1 MNETFVSLETASP
14 QDWRRIMAEEQAI
27 PYGRRAAS
35 LLLMLMRE
43 QRGDPDF
50 GVPINTY
57 RHGLQTAT
65 RVMQAGESGEL
76 IVAALFHDVMEK
88 MAALSHGAAIA
99 EIMAPFVSERTEWML
114 RHHPV
119 FQLYH
124 FKERPGN
131 DREARAMY
139 RTSPHFG
146 FTAHFCAT
154 YDQNSFDPDFA
165 EEPLDRFEP
174 IVGAYFDRFNSLDSL
189 RTPGSSR

>member
-1 MNETFVSLETASP
+1 VGPPFTSLETASP
-14 QDWRRIMAEEQAI
+14 QDWQRIMAEEQTI

-43 QRGDPDF
+43 QQGDADF
-50 GVPINTY
+50 GLPINTY

-65 RVMQAGESGEL
+65 RVMRAGENEEL

-88 MAALSHGAAIA
+88 MAALSHGAAVA
-99 EIMAPFVSERTEWML
+99 EIMGPFVSERTEWML

-131 DREARAMY
+131 DREAREMY
-139 RTSPHFG
+139 RASPHFE

-154 YDQNSFDPDFA
+154 YDENSFDPGFV
-165 EEPLDRFEP
+165 EEPLERFEP
-174 IVGAYFDRFNSLDSL
+174 IVDAYFNRFNSLTSL
-189 RTPGSSR
+189 RAPRSVR